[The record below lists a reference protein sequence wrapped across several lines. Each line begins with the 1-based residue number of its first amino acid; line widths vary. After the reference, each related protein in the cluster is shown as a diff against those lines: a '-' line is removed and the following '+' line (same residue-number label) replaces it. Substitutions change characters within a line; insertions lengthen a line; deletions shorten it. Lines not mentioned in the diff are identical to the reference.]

1 LPTALSVG
9 RLLTICSGVRTM
21 RETEERV
28 YPAVEFHFGDL
39 IVLASQTTGDSLEL
53 EEPAD
58 TWEVKG
64 PNGTLPLRVPMDAD
78 WVTLRRAYGAA
89 TGKTVSNNV
98 TVMFCRF
105 PRMFLD
111 LDADIRAIG
120 PIVNNDLTRIPS
132 NAKIVR
138 VIISLGPIGGWT
150 CA

>member
-1 LPTALSVG
+1 V
-9 RLLTICSGVRTM
+9 

-28 YPAVEFHFGDL
+28 YPAVKFHFGDL

-64 PNGTLPLRVPMDAD
+64 VNGTLPQGVPMDAD

-89 TGKTVSNNV
+89 TGKTMSNNV

-111 LDADIRAIG
+111 LDPDIRAIG